1 MQTRLKSLLFSY
13 GDLFKQKKGEKNEKN
28 KLEARKHEQTLTFF
42 EDATVAL
49 QSMGKEDAAF
59 YFQLVADH
67 LAEGG
72 TLNDKVERI
81 LLL

>member
-1 MQTRLKSLLFSY
+1 MEIYLN
-13 GDLFKQKKGEKNEKN
+13 KKKERKMKKIN

-49 QSMGKEDAAF
+49 QSMGKEDAAL